1 MLLKIVYLLTCRV
14 LGLAVL
20 VFRGDLAKDAELLV
34 LRHENAVLR
43 RHAGRVRY
51 EPADRAWF
59 AALARLVPRRRWAE
73 VFPVTPATLLAWHRR
88 LAAKKYDTSKR
99 RKPGRP
105 PTVPGIARLVV
116 RLAKENPLWG
126 HRRIHGELTKL
137 GVTVAPST
145 VWEILRAAGIDPAPR
160 RSGPS
165 WRQFLHAQ
173 AAGIVAVDFLHVD
186 TVLLRRLYVLVFIEH
201 GTRRMHLGGVTA
213 NPTGDWTVQQA
224 RNLALSFGERFEDI
238 KFLIRDRGS
247 NFTASFDAV
256 FQAAG
261 TRILRTAV
269 QAPRMNAICE
279 RLVGTLRRELLDRVL
294 ILGEAHLRTVLAE
307 YQAHYNTA
315 RPHQGIAQRVPD
327 GERDARLLTVTDLDR
342 RTDPPKTR
350 PQRPDQRI
358 HARRLTLEGPQVSSR
373 ILFSSGT
380 GGHPDHVVVVRPA
393 GAHHGP
399 GVVVDEREKI

>member
-1 MLLKIVYLLTCRV
+1 VLLKIMYLLTCRV

-20 VFRGDLAKDAELLV
+20 VCRGDLAKDAELLV

-43 RHAGRVRY
+43 RQAGRVRY
-51 EPADRAWF
+51 EPADRAWL
-59 AALARLVPRRRWAE
+59 AALARFVPRRRWAE

-88 LAAKKYDTSKR
+88 LAARKFDTSKR

-105 PTVPGIARLVV
+105 PTAPGIARLAV

-126 HRRIHGELTKL
+126 HRRIHGELVKP

-145 VWEILRAAGIDPAPR
+145 VWEILHAADIDPAPR
-160 RSGPS
+160 RSGPG

-213 NPTGDWTVQQA
+213 NPTGEWTVQQA
-224 RNLALSFGERFEDI
+224 RNLALSSGERFEDI

-261 TRILRTAV
+261 TRIVRTAV
-269 QAPRMNAICE
+269 HAPRMNGICE

-294 ILGEAHLRTVLAE
+294 VLGETHLRAVLAE

-327 GERDARLLTVTDLDR
+327 GGDDDHLTVADLDR
-342 RTDPPKTR
+342 E
-350 PQRPDQRI
+350 RI
-358 HARRLTLEGPQVSSR
+358 RRKPVLSGLINEYSR
-373 ILFSSGT
+373 
-380 GGHPDHVVVVRPA
+380 A
-393 GAHHGP
+393 A
-399 GVVVDEREKI
+399 